1 VAPSS
6 DVIVEAMRTLA
17 VLSAGVFALGCI
29 ADNSTALAPRSPVS
43 PASPSSAT
51 ADEDEGPSIPVG
63 PLPAG
68 AYNLGQL
75 PVLSKVLFYV
85 RENYFDRSRFNYR
98 GMALG
103 ALEFVQR
110 DVPEV
115 VVERL
120 GRDQDQVK
128 VSVGGNQA
136 VFSLQRVDAPWN
148 LRSTLQRIFQFVQAN
163 LAPLPPEAEGRH
175 LLEIETAAVNGMLY
189 TLDPHSVL
197 LDPATYAGMYRRSGD
212 DDLSASIG
220 LILEVDA
227 SGRIAVVDV
236 VPGSPAASAGIAAG
250 DRILRLDG
258 DAAQNMTL
266 DEIVNRLRGPA
277 DSKIDL
283 AVERD
288 GRRTAQRLTLVR
300 APVLAVGILPP
311 PRLLS
316 DKIGYFHLQRL
327 VSGSSLEVHEALRAF
342 ASQGATGV
350 VMDLCGN
357 SGGLYAEAHKVADE
371 FVDQG
376 TIVSMVGVGGSRRK
390 DETATGT
397 APTPQLP
404 LVVLVDHQTAS
415 GAEVIAAA
423 MKNLDRGV
431 VIGEPTF
438 GMGSVQVLFDI
449 PSPLARG
456 PDEIGGKL
464 GLKLTTAQML
474 AAGGAPL
481 QGWGVFPDIPAVL
494 MAVSADGSPPSVQL
508 QPSRNHRSERD
519 YERSLPPASR
529 PRLEP
534 PAAAVPYLQETV
546 TRGDD
551 DRQRL
556 LDPET
561 DPLTLM
567 ARGLL
572 HQAKGFARHQLL
584 ATSDQFLAGW
594 RAEQDR
600 RLSAALDRRGVDWT
614 SGPPGPPPPLQLTLE
629 RLAPSSSA
637 VPQEARI
644 RGVVKNVGT
653 TPAFR
658 VRAVIESDHPGFDD
672 GELVFG
678 KIAPGKSKSYDLS
691 IGTPPNAASAHAQTA
706 LLHATLLAQDRP
718 LRQTVDLLVEVAG
731 APQSTLSL
739 RYQIREG
746 AKGSNHDGRIERG
759 ERVEIPV
766 TVTNTGSEALRR
778 VRANLLSRQSGP
790 RVMIPAGRFELGALE
805 PGASK
810 TATFAAVTSPSFG
823 PDHCDL
829 RIEIEPD
836 SGDST
841 WHPVRIDLSGL
852 APNIAAS
859 AAGPT
864 LVKVNPPRLTVRGPA
879 VATTDTVRIEG
890 TASGEQGVHDLYIRV
905 WNRNLKIP
913 VRKVFYQLNSPA
925 DSPEMSFQADVPV
938 TRGTNL
944 IQVFARQ
951 SVEATSMR
959 TVMVLRA
966 PTATPGRSADQP

>member
-1 VAPSS
+1 MFA
-6 DVIVEAMRTLA
+6 
-17 VLSAGVFALGCI
+17 AGVFALGCI

-43 PASPSSAT
+43 RAAFPSSASAT
-51 ADEDEGPSIPVG
+51 ADEDEGTSIPVG

-98 GMALG
+98 GMAFG

-128 VSVGGNQA
+128 VSVAGNQA

-148 LRSTLQRIFQFVQAN
+148 LRSTLQRIFQFLQAN

-212 DDLSASIG
+212 DLSASIG

-227 SGRIAVVDV
+227 SDRIAVVDV

-266 DEIVNRLRGPA
+266 DEVVSRLRGPA
-277 DSKIDL
+277 DSKVDL

-288 GRRTAQRLTLVR
+288 GRRTPQRLTLAR
-300 APVLAVGILPP
+300 APVLLAGIIPP
-311 PRLLS
+311 PRVLS

-327 VSGSSLEVHEALRAF
+327 VSGASLEVHEALRAF
-342 ASQGATGV
+342 ASQGAIGV
-350 VMDLCGN
+350 VMDLRGN

-397 APTPQLP
+397 APRTQLP

-438 GMGSVQVLFDI
+438 GMGTVQVLFDI
-449 PSPLARG
+449 PSPLAKG
-456 PDEIGGKL
+456 ADVVGEKL

-494 MAVSADGSPPSVQL
+494 MAVSADGSPPSVHL

-529 PRLEP
+529 PRLEVP
-534 PAAAVPYLQETV
+534 MAALPYLQETV
-546 TRGDD
+546 TRGDG

-561 DPLTLM
+561 DPLTLI

-572 HQAKGFARHQLL
+572 HQAKGFDRHQLL
-584 ATSDQFLAGW
+584 ATSDQFLASW

-600 RLSAALDRRGVDWT
+600 RLSAALARRGVDWT

-629 RLAPSSSA
+629 RLGPASSVAPQA
-637 VPQEARI
+637 VRI
-644 RGVVKNVGT
+644 RGVVRNVGT

-678 KIAPGKSKSYDLS
+678 KVAPGQSKSYDLS
-691 IGTPPNAASAHAQTA
+691 IGAPPNAAAAHAQTA
-706 LLHATLLAQDRP
+706 LLHATLLTQESPPEANGRPLGRGCRGAAVDALLSLPDSRGGQGEQPRRTNRARRTGRDPRDCHQHRLGVVAARPCQPAGPAIRGSGDDSCRTVRFRGARARRLEDGDLRCRDLSLFRSRP
-718 LRQTVDLLVEVAG
+718 LRSEDRAR
-731 APQSTLSL
+731 ARL
-739 RYQIREG
+739 R
-746 AKGSNHDGRIERG
+746 
-759 ERVEIPV
+759 
-766 TVTNTGSEALRR
+766 
-778 VRANLLSRQSGP
+778 
-790 RVMIPAGRFELGALE
+790 
-805 PGASK
+805 
-810 TATFAAVTSPSFG
+810 
-823 PDHCDL
+823 
-829 RIEIEPD
+829 
-836 SGDST
+836 
-841 WHPVRIDLSGL
+841 
-852 APNIAAS
+852 
-859 AAGPT
+859 
-864 LVKVNPPRLTVRGPA
+864 
-879 VATTDTVRIEG
+879 
-890 TASGEQGVHDLYIRV
+890 
-905 WNRNLKIP
+905 
-913 VRKVFYQLNSPA
+913 
-925 DSPEMSFQADVPV
+925 
-938 TRGTNL
+938 
-944 IQVFARQ
+944 
-951 SVEATSMR
+951 
-959 TVMVLRA
+959 
-966 PTATPGRSADQP
+966 

>member
-1 VAPSS
+1 
-6 DVIVEAMRTLA
+6 MRTLA
-17 VLSAGVFALGCI
+17 LAAAAVFTLGCI
-29 ADNSTALAPRSPVS
+29 ADNSTVRAPRSPLS
-43 PASPSSAT
+43 PASAT
-51 ADEDEGPSIPVG
+51 DDEAEGPSIPVR
-63 PLPAG
+63 PLPPG

-75 PVLSKVLFYV
+75 PVLSKVLYYL
-85 RENYFDRSRFNYR
+85 RQNYFDRSRFNYR

-136 VFSLQRVDAPWN
+136 VFSLERVDAPWN

-163 LAPLPPEAEGRH
+163 LVPLPPEAEGRH
-175 LLEIETAAVNGMLY
+175 LLEIETAAVNGMLH

-212 DDLSASIG
+212 DLSASVG
-220 LILEVDA
+220 LILQVD
-227 SGRIAVVDV
+227 SSDRIAVVDV
-236 VPGSPAASAGIAAG
+236 MPGSPAASAGIAAG

-266 DEIVNRLRGPA
+266 DEVVKRLRGPA
-277 DSKIDL
+277 DSKLDL
-283 AVERD
+283 TIERD
-288 GRRTAQRLTLVR
+288 GRRIPQKLTLAR
-300 APVLAVGILPP
+300 APVLAAAIVPS
-311 PRLLS
+311 PRVLS

-327 VSGSSLEVHEALRAF
+327 VSGASLEVDEALRAF
-342 ASQGATGV
+342 ASQGASGV
-350 VMDLCGN
+350 VMDLRGN

-371 FVDQG
+371 FVDRG
-376 TIVSMVGVGGSRRK
+376 TIVSMVGVGGLQRK

-397 APTPQLP
+397 APTSQLP

-438 GMGSVQVLFDI
+438 GMGSVQVLFEI
-449 PSPLARG
+449 PSPLAKG
-456 PDEIGGKL
+456 PDDLGEKL

-481 QGWGVFPDIPAVL
+481 QGWGVLPDISAAA
-494 MAVSADGSPPSVQL
+494 MAVSADGSPFSVHL
-508 QPSRNHRSERD
+508 QSSRNHRSERD
-519 YERSLPPASR
+519 YERSLPPASPPR
-529 PRLEP
+529 PDL
-534 PAAAVPYLQETV
+534 PAAVLPYLQERV
-546 TRGDD
+546 TGDD
-551 DRQRL
+551 DDRERP

-561 DPLTLM
+561 DPLIVM

-572 HQAKGFARHQLL
+572 HQAKGFDRHQLL
-584 ATSDQFLAGW
+584 ATSDQFLASW

-600 RLSAALDRRGVDWT
+600 RLSAALERRGVDWT

-637 VPQEARI
+637 ASQTVRI
-644 RGVVKNVGT
+644 RGVVRNVGT

-658 VRAVIESDHPGFDD
+658 VRAVIESDHPAFDD

-678 KIAPGKSKSYDLS
+678 KIAPGQSKSYSLS
-691 IGTPPNAASAHAQTA
+691 MGPPPNAAAAPTQTA
-706 LLHATLLAQDRP
+706 LLHATLLAQDLP
-718 LRQTVDLLVEVAG
+718 LKQTADLLVEVAG
-731 APQSTLSL
+731 VPQSTFSF

-746 AKGSNHDGRIERG
+746 ARGSNHDGRIERG

-766 TVTNTGSEALRR
+766 TITNTGSEALRR
-778 VRANLLSRQSGP
+778 VRANLLSQQSGE
-790 RVMIPAGRFELGALE
+790 RVTIPAGRFDLGELQS
-805 PGASK
+805 GASK
-810 TATFAAVTSPSFG
+810 TITFAAVTSPSFS

-836 SGDST
+836 SGDSIR
-841 WHPVRIDLSGL
+841 HPVRIDLSGP
-852 APNIAAS
+852 ASDIAAG
-859 AAGPT
+859 AAGPI

-879 VATTDTVRIEG
+879 VATTDTVRVEG
-890 TASGEQGVHDLYIRV
+890 TASGEHGVHDLYIRV

-925 DSPEMSFQADVPV
+925 DSPEMPFQADVPV

-951 SVEATSMR
+951 SVDATSMQ
-959 TVMVLRA
+959 TVVVLRVPNA
-966 PTATPGRSADQP
+966 ASGQSADQR